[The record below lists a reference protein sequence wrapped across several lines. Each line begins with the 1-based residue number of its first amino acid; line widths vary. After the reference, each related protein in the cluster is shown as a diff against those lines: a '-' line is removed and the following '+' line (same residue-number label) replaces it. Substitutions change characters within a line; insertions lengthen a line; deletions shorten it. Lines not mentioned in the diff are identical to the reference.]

1 MNGVFCKM
9 QRGLKA
15 AERAKGRADAAA
27 LTEEE
32 EAGRGDRAGLNRQ
45 AVRDEQ
51 AAQQLLTADAM
62 LKANPNSHA
71 AQCSYSEVST
81 NNSENMS
88 VLYMSVN
95 LLSFLCCCT

>member
-15 AERAKGRADAAA
+15 ALSAQGREDAAA

-32 EAGRGDRAGLNRQ
+32 EEASRGDRAGLNRQ
-45 AVRDEQ
+45 AVGDEE
-51 AAQQLLTADAM
+51 AAQQLLTAEEM

-71 AQCSYSEVST
+71 AQCSHSEVSPPW
-81 NNSENMS
+81 
-88 VLYMSVN
+88 L
-95 LLSFLCCCT
+95 